1 MVDGALAALGV
12 PAGGRPPVTRVVAG
26 AMVGLILDDLVG
38 DPGPRPDP
46 ELDLISRLIADAAVK
61 T

>member
-1 MVDGALAALGV
+1 M
-12 PAGGRPPVTRVVAG
+12 PTEGRRAVTRVVAG

-46 ELDLISRLIADAAVK
+46 ELELLAEVIDRAR
-61 T
+61 